1 MKKNI
6 NNQESPHSN
15 TSITR
20 LLYRLY
26 KHISPRRRG
35 QLFLLLILMVVS
47 SFAEVISIGAVLP
60 FLGVLTSPESVYE
73 SVYAQGFISLF
84 DISTPDQLIMP
95 LTVIFGIAA
104 VFAGMIRLLLLW
116 VNTRLSFSTGADLS
130 FNIYQRSL
138 CQPYITHMERN
149 SSEIINTISTKS
161 NIVIYD
167 IILPIFT
174 LISSMIMLSVILV
187 AMLIINPVAMLMATS
202 SFGLIYIVIVQLTSS
217 RLKSNSKITALKSTK
232 IIKTLQESLGAI
244 REVLIDGNQSYYCQ
258 KYRDSDYMMR
268 KAQAHNAF
276 IGLSPR
282 YVMEAL
288 GMVVFAVLAYMLIQQ
303 ENGSNN
309 AIPVL
314 GALAL
319 GAQRM
324 LPMLQQSYQ
333 SWSSINGG
341 QASLNDVLT
350 LLDQQVPDIN
360 SNQEIIFENNISL
373 NDVSYRY
380 NSQSPWILFKID
392 LTIVKGSKVGIIGS
406 TGSGKST
413 FVDIIMGLIDPNE
426 GNVSIDGIPVTALN
440 KRSWQDHIAHVPQ
453 EIFLSDQTIEEN
465 IAFGVDKELIDLA
478 RVKNAAFQAQISN
491 FIEGL
496 PRKYHTKVGERGAR
510 LSGGQM
516 QRIGIARAIYK
527 QANIIVFD
535 EATSALDVHTEK
547 SVMDTIESIND
558 NLTIFIIAHRID
570 ILKNCTHIIKLEDA
584 NIKQFQNIQE
594 VKLWKK

>member
-6 NNQESPHSN
+6 NNQESLHSN
-15 TSITR
+15 TSIIR

-26 KHISPRRRG
+26 KHISPRRRR

-47 SFAEVISIGAVLP
+47 SFAEVVSIGAVLP

-84 DISTPDQLIMP
+84 GISTPDQLIMP
-95 LTVIFGIAA
+95 LTVIFATAA
-104 VFAGMIRLLLLW
+104 VVAGMIRLLLLW

-138 CQPYITHMERN
+138 CQPYITHIERN

-174 LISSMIMLSVILV
+174 LVSSMIMLSVILV
-187 AMLIINPVAMLMATS
+187 AMLIINPVAMLIATS

-258 KYRDSDYMMR
+258 KYKDSDYMMR

-288 GMVVFAVLAYMLIQQ
+288 GMVVFAILAYTLIQQ

-309 AIPVL
+309 VIPVL

-380 NSQSPWILFKID
+380 NSQSPWILFKNN
-392 LTIVKGSKVGIIGS
+392 LTIVKGSKIGIIGT

-413 FVDIIMGLIDPNE
+413 FVDIIMGLIDPKE
-426 GNVSIDGIPVTALN
+426 GNISIDGIPVTALN
-440 KRSWQDHIAHVPQ
+440 KRSWQNHIAHVPQ

-465 IAFGVDKELIDLA
+465 IAFGVDKELIDLE

-510 LSGGQM
+510 LSGGQI

-527 QANIIVFD
+527 QASIIVFD

-547 SVMDTIESIND
+547 SVMDTIESISD
-558 NLTIFIIAHRID
+558 NLTIFIIAHRTD